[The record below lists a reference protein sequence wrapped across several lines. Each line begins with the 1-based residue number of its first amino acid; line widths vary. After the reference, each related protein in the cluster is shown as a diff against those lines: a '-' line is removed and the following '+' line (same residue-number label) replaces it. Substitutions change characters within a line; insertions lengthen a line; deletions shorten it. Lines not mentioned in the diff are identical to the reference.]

1 MMQVEVVRSA
11 RRHKT
16 VQAKLIDGVLRVSIP
31 AAMTAEEEAHWV
43 DEMQRRISKKTLAGK
58 VDLVDRAAQLADKY
72 GLPKPKAIEWSS
84 RQNTLWGSASVATA
98 RVRISDRLAGFPSW
112 VTDYVI
118 VHELAHLVESH
129 HTDAFWQLVER
140 YPLTERA
147 RGYLIARGE
156 VGD

>member
-1 MMQVEVVRSA
+1 MEVQVVRST

-16 VQAKLIDGVLRVSIP
+16 VQARVVDGVLRVSIP

-43 DEMQRRISKKTLAGK
+43 DEMQRRISKKTLAGQ

-72 GLPKPKAIEWSS
+72 GLPNPESIEWSS
-84 RQNTLWGSASVATA
+84 RQHTLWGSASIATG
-98 RVRISDRLAGFPSW
+98 RIRISNRLAGYPSW
-112 VTDYVI
+112 VTGYVI

-129 HTDAFWQLVER
+129 HTDAFWQLVGR

-147 RGYLIARGE
+147 RGYLIAKGGE
-156 VGD
+156 GEG